1 MRNDEENKYR
11 NICYCIYWMYLVC
24 TFSNQQTLKVRVNKV
39 DKIEEVS
46 GSKESISTQIYYL
59 LYTDRGTFRINIDGI
74 LAHPELAGK
83 LEKDSIYEISVCG
96 VDVPFCGVYR
106 NVVDVK

>member
-1 MRNDEENKYR
+1 MMKK
-11 NICYCIYWMYLVC
+11 IAIAIFVIALIGCAWFV

-39 DKIEEVS
+39 DKIEKVS

-59 LYTDRGTFRINIDGI
+59 LYTDKGTFRINIDGI

-83 LEKDSIYEISVCG
+83 MEKDSIYEISVCG
-96 VDVPFCGVYR
+96 VDVPFWGVYR

>member
-1 MRNDEENKYR
+1 MKK
-11 NICYCIYWMYLVC
+11 IAIAIFVIALIGCAWFV

-39 DKIEEVS
+39 DKIEKVF

-59 LYTDRGTFRINIDGI
+59 LYTDKGTFRINIDGI

-83 LEKDSIYEISVCG
+83 LEKDSIYKISVCG
-96 VDVPFCGVYR
+96 VDVPFWGVYR
-106 NVVDVK
+106 NVIDVK

>member
-1 MRNDEENKYR
+1 MMKK
-11 NICYCIYWMYLVC
+11 IAIAIFVIAFIGCIWFV

-39 DKIEEVS
+39 DKIEKVS

-83 LEKDSIYEISVCG
+83 LEKDSVYEISVCG
-96 VDVPFCGVYR
+96 VDVPFWGVYR